1 MLYDPDWL
9 SLLDARERLKARGA
23 EATEAE
29 SAICLALRDRKLR
42 PRWTLGKVTYAPTGA
57 TLSPTYIRELE
68 FKEGNKLR
76 LAVPAD
82 LKPADIDWDNSRP
95 LRPLPYGPWQHQLL
109 AHVSRVE
116 VSRTDLEKAFP
127 MLRAAN
133 AAEKGRGADEPPAKA
148 EGEAQGET
156 SPPNGPG
163 RDGIARPKNNSAPM
177 DLSDEP
183 RREGEPTGHKRR
195 KKRGTKVERATRAI
209 VELEHLRG
217 SLAEL
222 TNSELFSAVCKHL
235 GMRETEISL
244 ETVRRAAGRRKQ
256 QIAANSK

>member
-1 MLYDPDWL
+1 VLYDPDWL

-42 PRWTLGKVTYAPTGA
+42 PRWTLGKVTYGPTGA
-57 TLSPTYIRELE
+57 TLSPTYIRALE

-76 LAVPAD
+76 LSVPAD

-95 LRPLPYGPWQHQLL
+95 LRPLPFGPWQHQLL

-116 VSRTDLEKAFP
+116 VLRTDLEKAFP
-127 MLRAAN
+127 ILRAAN
-133 AAEKGRGADEPPAKA
+133 AAEEGRGAAEPPANAKA
-148 EGEAQGET
+148 EAEAQGET

-163 RDGIARPKNNSAPM
+163 GEEIARPENDSAPM

-183 RREGEPTGHKRR
+183 RREDEPTGHKRR
-195 KKRGTKVERATRAI
+195 KKRGTKLERAKRAI
-209 VELEHLRG
+209 AELESLRG

-222 TNSELFSAVCKHL
+222 TDSELFSAVCSHL
-235 GMRETEISL
+235 GIRETEISL
-244 ETVRRAAGRRKQ
+244 ETVRRAAGRRK
-256 QIAANSK
+256 